1 MKSPVAILLAITL
14 SVFISEI
21 LVMLLL
27 FLMPEQPL
35 WIMAVIDGILL
46 VLFVSPTLYFL
57 LFRPMAAQIRERQR
71 AEAALLKN
79 REEQLKIMIHS
90 SLDGFL
96 ITDRHGRLLEVNEA
110 YCQMVGYS
118 REELLN
124 MTVSDVEATE
134 APKDTALHIKDMLK
148 TSGDR
153 FETRHRRKDGQLLDL
168 EVSINYNDFEGG
180 RFYSFL
186 RDITERKLAEKQMH
200 HQAHHDAL
208 TGLPN
213 RAMFTDRLHQAI
225 ATAKRGNTHLAV
237 LFIDLD
243 KFKPVNDD
251 FGHDVGDLLLQEVA
265 KRLRNCVRESDTV
278 ARNGGDEFTVLLPAT
293 ETGQDAVKV
302 AEKILHAL
310 LRPFELAGHS
320 IHISSSIGITLYP
333 EHGIEEKMLAKNAD
347 IAMYHAKNSGRS
359 NVKLYRPDMD
369 AGQAA

>member
-1 MKSPVAILLAITL
+1 MKSPVAIILAIVL
-14 SVFISEI
+14 SVFIAEI
-21 LVMLLL
+21 GVMLLL
-27 FLMPEQPL
+27 FLMPEQPI
-35 WIMAVIDGILL
+35 WILALIDGILL
-46 VLFVSPTLYFL
+46 ILFVSPMLYFL
-57 LFRPMAAQIRERQR
+57 LFRPMVAQIRERQQ

-96 ITDRHGRLLEVNEA
+96 IADRQGRLLEVNDA

-118 REELLN
+118 RKELLN
-124 MTVSDVEATE
+124 MSVSDVEASE
-134 APKDTALHIKDMLK
+134 APQDTAQHIKDMLK
-148 TSGDR
+148 TGGDR

-186 RDITERKLAEKQMH
+186 RDITERKQAEKQMH

-225 ATAKRGNTHLAV
+225 ATAKRGKTQLAV
-237 LFIDLD
+237 LFVDLD

-251 FGHDVGDLLLQEVA
+251 FGHEVGDLLLKEVA
-265 KRLRNCVRESDTV
+265 QRMKQCVRESDTV
-278 ARNGGDEFTVLLPAT
+278 ARNGGDEFTILLPAT

-302 AEKILHAL
+302 AEKILQAIL
-310 LRPFELAGHS
+310 QPFELAGHS
-320 IHISSSIGITLYP
+320 ILISSSIGIALYP
-333 EHGIEEKMLAKNAD
+333 EHGAEEKLLVRNAD

-359 NVKLYRPDMD
+359 NVKLYRPGMD
-369 AGQAA
+369 AGEAA